1 MIEICEAMSSVETE
15 KLCFLYFHL
24 PIDTYPI
31 VSKFDS
37 QMALSNFLISQV
49 SSRFHLP
56 IKKLLYFTGGT
67 NFKVVGLQTT
77 KKVIKK
83 NNSTIAKT
91 KQQPKY

>member
-37 QMALSNFLISQV
+37 QMALSNFLVSQV
-49 SSRFHLP
+49 SSRFHLS

>member
-1 MIEICEAMSSVETE
+1 MIDICEAMSSVETE

-67 NFKVVGLQTT
+67 NFKVVGLRTT